1 MENMDIEMAL
11 APERANI
18 LIVDDNS
25 ENLRLLSQTLSRKGY
40 TVRPAKSGKMALT
53 AVEEMPP
60 DLFLLDIMMPEMDG
74 YELCRRLKEDPKIAD
89 IPVIF
94 LTARST
100 SEDIVKGF
108 EVGAVDYVLK
118 PFRIPELLARV
129 ETHITLRETIVR
141 LQSALDRIQT
151 LEGLLPICASCKK
164 IRDGE
169 GSWHP
174 IENYIS
180 ARTNADFSHGICPEC
195 IKRLYPDFKAAHK

>member
-1 MENMDIEMAL
+1 MEIKPVQDN
-11 APERANI
+11 ANI

-25 ENLRLLSQTLSRKGY
+25 ENLRLLSQTLIQRGY

-74 YELCRRLKEDPKIAD
+74 YTLCQRLKAD
-89 IPVIF
+89 EKLKAIPVIF
-94 LTARST
+94 LTARSA

-108 EVGAVDYVLK
+108 EMGAVDYILK

-129 ETHITLRETIVR
+129 ETHIQLRQTIVR
-141 LQSALDRIQT
+141 LQDALDHIQT

-164 IRDGE
+164 IRDEKGAWN
-169 GSWHP
+169 S
-174 IENYIS
+174 IEAYIS
-180 ARTNADFSHGICPEC
+180 DRTKANFTHGICPEC
-195 IKRLYPDFKAAHK
+195 AKKLYPDFKYSAKY